1 MLVLQECVDL
11 EKHVLVPSSDTYQT
25 SSHKANQDMHV
36 KVEEVS
42 DVKVEEKCPVSIIFT
57 GITSEH
63 EVR

>member
-1 MLVLQECVDL
+1 MLVLQNCVDL
-11 EKHVLVPSSDTYQT
+11 EKHVPVPSSDTYPA
-25 SSHKANQDMHV
+25 SSHKANQAMHV

-42 DVKVEEKCPVSIIFT
+42 DVEVEEKRPVSITLT